1 MLTTGMEFSSEF
13 AKLDFASGAP
23 LPVSRDPLA
32 RPFNPYSFNGG
43 TILAVSGEDFS
54 LVASDTRLSE
64 GFRIHT
70 RDQPKTYKLTE
81 NVVLGK

>member
-1 MLTTGMEFSSEF
+1 MEFP
-13 AKLDFASGAP
+13 KMDFASGAP
-23 LPVSRDPLA
+23 LPVSRAPLA

-70 RDQPKTYKLTE
+70 RDKPKTYKLTD
-81 NVVLGK
+81 NVILGNYRKVNIIN